1 VSQTTL
7 GRASQGARPSRRR
20 RLVPWAITVAATA
33 VSTYALDAFATAA
46 GVLLVASNALSGLQQ
61 WQLLVL
67 VAASYVAW
75 GAGLRLS
82 LRANWSLL
90 EQTGT
95 STNVLSKAAYAM
107 TRTRTTSVRRLAASS
122 GYVASELAK
131 EVPYYAGAFGLAA
144 VSDSVSSTDALV
156 FLVGSGFAAAAYEY
170 GLARLTRSA
179 LRRARTCASFDTD
192 WVPGEYLT
200 DYYSEVEPD
209 ERATI
214 AYFAEAMRHT
224 EPGRPVLLFGVG
236 PTLHH
241 VFLAA
246 GTASELHLADYL
258 TANLTEIAR
267 WIDREPG
274 AHDWRPFVRYTLECE
289 GMADPTEE
297 QITRREE
304 LTRTKITRLVQ
315 ADAHWPEPVADRY
328 ATVISAYCADSAT
341 AEHATWRTFMEH
353 ISGRVQPGGVFITSA
368 LRRCR
373 SYVVGGKQFPSANV
387 DEHDLHAVLETS
399 FESGSIEV
407 VELAEHEAQGYS
419 SIVLAWRRRI
429 EPQPQDPPA
438 ARAAGSSPRPDTSSL
453 R

>member
-1 VSQTTL
+1 MGTTTIL
-7 GRASQGARPSRRR
+7 SRRR
-20 RLVPWAITVAATA
+20 LGPWALTLAATA
-33 VSTYALDAFATAA
+33 VSTYALDALATAA
-46 GVLLVASNALSGLQQ
+46 GVLLVASNALSGLPH
-61 WQLLVL
+61 WQALVL
-67 VAASYVAW
+67 VVASYVAW
-75 GAGLRLS
+75 GAGLRMS

-90 EQTGT
+90 ERTGT
-95 STNVLSKAAYAM
+95 STNVLSKAAHAV
-107 TRTRTTSVRRLAASS
+107 TRTRTARVRRLASSS
-122 GYVASELAK
+122 GYVATELAK

-144 VSDSVSSTDALV
+144 VSDSVSSNDALV

-170 GLARLTRSA
+170 GLARLTRSV
-179 LRRARTCASFDTD
+179 LRRTRTCASFDTD

-209 ERATI
+209 ERETI
-214 AYFAEAMRHT
+214 AYFVEAMRHT

-246 GTASELHLADYL
+246 GAASEIHLADYL
-258 TANLTEIAR
+258 PANLTEIAR

-289 GMADPTEE
+289 GVADPTEE

-304 LTRTKITRLVQ
+304 LTRTRITRLVQ
-315 ADAHWPEPVADRY
+315 ADARLPEPVEGRY

-341 AEHATWRTFMEH
+341 DEHATWRTFMQH

-368 LRRCR
+368 LRCCR
-373 SYVVGGKQFPSANV
+373 SYIVGGKHFPSANV
-387 DEHDLHAVLETS
+387 DEHDLHAVLQPS

-407 VELAEHEAQGYS
+407 RELAAHEAQGYS
-419 SIVLAWRRRI
+419 SIVLAWRRRRM
-429 EPQPQDPPA
+429 EPQ
-438 ARAAGSSPRPDTSSL
+438 R
-453 R
+453 

>member
-1 VSQTTL
+1 MPDTTI
-7 GRASQGARPSRRR
+7 GRAPQGARPSRRR
-20 RLVPWAITVAATA
+20 RLAPWAFTVAATA

-46 GVLLVASNALSGLQQ
+46 GVLLVASGALSGLQQ
-61 WQLLVL
+61 WQVLVL

-82 LRANWSLL
+82 LRANWALL

-95 STNVLSKAAYAM
+95 STNVLSKAAHAV
-107 TRTRTTSVRRLAASS
+107 TRTRTARVRRLASSS
-122 GYVASELAK
+122 GYVVTELAK

-144 VSDSVSSTDALV
+144 ASGSVSSTDALV

-170 GLARLTRSA
+170 GLAGLTRSV
-179 LRRARTCASFDTD
+179 LRRPRACASFDTD
-192 WVPGEYLT
+192 WVPAEYLT
-200 DYYSEVEPD
+200 DYYGEVEPD
-209 ERATI
+209 ERETI
-214 AYFAEAMRHT
+214 AYFVAAMRHA

-258 TANLTEIAR
+258 PANLTEIAR

-289 GMADPTEE
+289 GVADPTEE

-304 LTRTKITRLVQ
+304 LTRTKITRLIQ
-315 ADAHWPEPVADRY
+315 ADAHRPEPVADRY

-341 AEHATWRTFMEH
+341 DEHATWRTFMEH
-353 ISGRVQPGGVFITSA
+353 ISGRVEPGGVFLTSA

-373 SYVVGGKQFPSANV
+373 SYVVGGKHFPSANV
-387 DEHDLHAVLETS
+387 DEHDLRAVLQPG
-399 FESGSIEV
+399 FEGGSIEV
-407 VELAEHEAQGYS
+407 CELAGHEAQGYS
-419 SIVLAWRRRI
+419 SVVLAWRRRR
-429 EPQPQDPPA
+429 EHVNGGQFSASAGEARLA
-438 ARAAGSSPRPDTSSL
+438 AHTAGGL
-453 R
+453 